1 MEFKIEGDR
10 HQQPKFQSKNIS
22 MDFILEDFVF
32 NSPAKDPNVAQNN
45 NNIKIKDPE
54 ISDKENVRI

>member
-1 MEFKIEGDR
+1 MRNSDNKDHIKGMEFKIEGDR

-32 NSPAKDPNVAQNN
+32 NSPAKDPNVA
-45 NNIKIKDPE
+45 
-54 ISDKENVRI
+54 